1 MSDIFSGIDDV
12 SSKKELA
19 DMIREITLM
28 KVAIDNIKNS
38 YDVSDENAL
47 LRKIKKGS
55 VQEHPAYEGY
65 LSILHIRDYIA
76 HYRLKIQNF
85 MNEL

>member
-12 SSKKELA
+12 SAKKELA

-47 LRKIKKGS
+47 LRKIKKGL
-55 VQEHPAYEGY
+55 VPEHPAYEGY